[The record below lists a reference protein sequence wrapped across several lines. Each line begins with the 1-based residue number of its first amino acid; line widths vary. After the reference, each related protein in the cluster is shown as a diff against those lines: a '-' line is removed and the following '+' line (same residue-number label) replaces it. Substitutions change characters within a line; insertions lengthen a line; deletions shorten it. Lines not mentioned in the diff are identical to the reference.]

1 MKKKIIERESLS
13 TKLPIFGIEDRRLP
27 VVYFRI
33 IFNNGSLYDK
43 IEKKGLSYLLTYM
56 LLKGNSNY
64 LEKELNLELDKLGA
78 SLSLTARN
86 DYIILFGRAPSEN
99 FNKLILI
106 VDKILNNKPI
116 FSQKEFKIAKSKA
129 NDFFYQIKDRDSY
142 LASYIF
148 SQILYKRKS
157 YAFPHTGVK
166 KSLQNIELKDLNEKY
181 NELMESDFTSLI
193 TGDYSQKDILLIE
206 KIFNNNN
213 RVEKRVDID
222 TYKPKGYELYY
233 YNKPEKEE
241 NYILMGNSSISIKDE
256 NIYSLILFNKYF
268 GSDFTSLLSQE
279 LREKKGW
286 TYSAYSSFNLA
297 KYSSSYSLEYST
309 DSKNLVE
316 SLSYVKN
323 LYENINI
330 EQKDLDSTINKI
342 EKSFYF
348 KFSTTLNKL
357 NILSD
362 MIIYDYPQDFFDN
375 YLKGIN
381 ISNQNLKKSLNT
393 ILKPKDQIVVL
404 VGNIEDKLDEI
415 KKLNIFS
422 KIIKITEVW

>member
-1 MKKKIIERESLS
+1 MKKKIIERKSLS
-13 TKLPIFGIEDRRLP
+13 TRLPIFGIEDRRLP
-27 VVYFRI
+27 VVYFRV

-43 IEKKGLSYLLTYM
+43 KEKKGLSYLLTYM
-56 LLKGNSNY
+56 LLKGNNNY
-64 LEKELNLELDKLGA
+64 LEKELNLDLDKLGA

-86 DYIILFGRAPSEN
+86 DYIILFGRVPSEN
-99 FNKLILI
+99 FNKLISI
-106 VDKILNNKPI
+106 VDRVLNNKPI

-148 SQILYKRKS
+148 SQILYKKKS

-166 KSLQNIELKDLNEKY
+166 KSLLNIELKDLNKKY
-181 NELMESDFTSLI
+181 NELMKSDFKFLI
-193 TGDYSQKDILLIE
+193 TGDYSQKDVLLIE
-206 KIFNNNN
+206 KIFNNNS
-213 RVEKRVDID
+213 RIEKIIDID
-222 TYKPKGYELYY
+222 TYNPNGYELYY

-241 NYILMGNSSISIKDE
+241 NYILMGNSSISIKDK

-309 DSKNLVE
+309 DSKNLIE

-323 LYENINI
+323 LYENINLN
-330 EQKDLDSTINKI
+330 QKDLDSTINKI

-348 KFSTTLNKL
+348 KFSTTLSKL

-381 ISNQNLKKSLNT
+381 LSHQNLKKSLTT
-393 ILKPKDQIVVL
+393 ILKPRDQIVVL

-422 KIIKITEVW
+422 KIIKITEI